1 VPFLDRIRPS
11 ITIIASP
18 TEFRFVG
25 PKAESRH
32 QPLIR
37 LAPDRVL
44 LAVGE
49 TAADDSQGGEL
60 VRLFDRPVGRERSAA
75 WFNVDAFTRFCR
87 YNLLVAAENSVWFI
101 KPIVRVV
108 GRRHFRALFA
118 GREVEVLSPLLLEAG
133 AARVEFDE

>member
-1 VPFLDRIRPS
+1 VPFLDRFRPT

-37 LAPDRVL
+37 LAPDRKL
-44 LAVGE
+44 IAVGE
-49 TAADDSQGGEL
+49 TATADSQGGEL
-60 VRLFDRPVGRERSAA
+60 VRLFERPVGLERSSD
-75 WFNVDAFTRFCR
+75 WFNADAFTRFCR
-87 YNLLVAAENSVWFI
+87 YNLLVAAENSLWFM
-101 KPIVRVV
+101 KPNVRVI
-108 GRRHFRALFA
+108 GRRYFRDLFA

-133 AARVEFDE
+133 AARVTFDE